1 MKMYTI
7 RALSPKAKRNIRNG
21 LGLLLVVLII
31 ITCILLLVFIPS
43 PSSKSLSLSQPQQ
56 SPSLQLPSPP
66 PPSSLP
72 APSLSPVPSLPSLPS
87 PSGGIEIQQ
96 PLSNIPTTALPMGIT
111 NVEVR
116 SFIEVTVLPLPRSVS
131 GYYQITSI
139 DDAVLPYLIIET
151 NNINM
156 NNTVLFTLNPNY
168 TYLFQNTLISGNRI
182 IGMNT
187 GKDNTITIN
196 GKPLGDGEDNIDAI
210 KITKPIKITLYLP
223 DLQIVSGSG
232 ASIVDVIGFSGTSLH
247 WIASGAS
254 FVKGLNLVYSDVSI
268 NSSGASHVIL
278 INDLNY
284 PSNCKTLALDVSGAG
299 IVDTTQFTTST
310 TNILAS
316 GASNVSVNR
325 NSVITKNVLGA
336 SSVVVV

>member
-1 MKMYTI
+1 MNKI

-66 PPSSLP
+66 SPSSLP
-72 APSLSPVPSLPSLPS
+72 APSLPSLPS

-168 TYLFQNTLISGNRI
+168 TYLFQNTLISGSRI
-182 IGMNT
+182 IGMT
-187 GKDNTITIN
+187 YGDITIN
-196 GKPLGDGEDNIDAI
+196 GKFLGDGDDNINAI

-232 ASIVDVIGFSGTSLH
+232 ASIVNVVGFSGTSLQ

-254 FVKGLNLVYSDVSI
+254 FVKGLNLAYSNVSI

-284 PSNCKTLALDVSGAG
+284 PSNCKTLALDVSGAA
-299 IVDTTQFTTST
+299 IVDTTNFPTAT
-310 TNILAS
+310 TNIVAS

-325 NSVITKNVLGA
+325 NSVLTKNVSGA
-336 SSVVVV
+336 SSVMVV